1 MVLLGTEAARGDETF
16 LDGLT
21 PGQLEQLRA
30 AATTRNLA
38 RGAVLFHEQQQSDR
52 VVAIVSGCVKLSR
65 ISDEGREV
73 ILGIR
78 AAGELIGE
86 MSGFDGE
93 PRSATATALE
103 PLEVLIIPV
112 EDFNSFLRNNPD
124 AALLIIRV
132 LSRRLRDA
140 DRKRFEFAAQDTMGR
155 VAARLVELAERFGEE
170 AEGGI
175 RIDLPLSQEE
185 IAGWAGSSREAVSK
199 ALGTMREL
207 GWLETQRRSITVC
220 DAEALRRRA
229 VCA

>member
-1 MVLLGTEAARGDETF
+1 MVLLGTETAHRDETF

-21 PGQLEQLRA
+21 HEQLDALRA
-30 AATTRNLA
+30 VATARSNA
-38 RGAVLFHEQQQSDR
+38 RGAVLFHEQQQSDG
-52 VVAIVSGCVKLSR
+52 VIAITAGCVKLSR

-78 AAGELIGE
+78 GSGELIGE

-103 PLEVLIIPV
+103 PLDVLIIRV
-112 EDFNSFLRNNPD
+112 EDFHTFLRETPD
-124 AALLIIRV
+124 AALLVIRV

-140 DRKRFEFAAQDTMGR
+140 DRKRFEFASQDTMGR
-155 VAARLVELAERFGEE
+155 VAARLVELAERYGEE
-170 AEGGI
+170 TESGI

-199 ALGTMREL
+199 ALGAMREL
-207 GWLETQRRSITVC
+207 GWLETHRRSITVREI
-220 DAEALRRRA
+220 EALRRRS
-229 VCA
+229 V